1 MRFLAFRV
9 VEMYFRVKIWGVV
22 AYNYYFYLI
31 AKYALDFRF
40 TLFYAVQFLYLEY
53 DGNRGFFQVADG
65 KKNTNGILIVL
76 AEIEA

>member
-1 MRFLAFRV
+1 MRCLAFRV

-40 TLFYAVQFLYLEY
+40 TLFYAVQFLYLVY
-53 DGNRGFFQVADG
+53 DGNRGFFFFSSKRFD
-65 KKNTNGILIVL
+65 TDGILIVL